1 MIVRSRLVAALALS
15 AFSSIF
21 APAARAQF
29 ADECV
34 NSLNCPTILPF
45 RGERIDQVFDRTF
58 FSNDREAFRN
68 QAFPRVLGSFF
79 GLPGGF
85 PENEVRRDAAAVHR
99 LYVEV
104 LERQNNNDPVLRTP
118 DLPNPYNTSILQL
131 PTYNEFNRPIRGTE
145 LYDEE
150 LPPR

>member
-1 MIVRSRLVAALALS
+1 MIVRSGLVAALALS

-21 APAARAQF
+21 ASAATAEF

-34 NSLNCPTILPF
+34 NSLNCPTVLPF
-45 RGERIDQVFDRTF
+45 RGERLDQAFDRAF

-68 QAFPRVLGSFF
+68 QAFPRQLGSLL
-79 GLPGGF
+79 GIPGGF
-85 PENEVRRDAAAVHR
+85 PENEIRRDMEAVHR
-99 LYVEV
+99 LYVEA
-104 LERQNNNDPVLRTP
+104 LERQGNNDPVLRTP

-145 LYDEE
+145 LYNEE